1 MQHVIEK
8 KNLNVQLL
16 GFISDKNEL
25 SDLMGKASVFLAV
38 GPIETF
44 GLAALETLATGTP
57 VICRRE
63 AAISEII
70 SWDSGR
76 ALTRSHIAWAD
87 AIDEFMNLNRMSTQS
102 SARARAEKFTWEK
115 TADQLLSMYRWDNAS

>member
-1 MQHVIEK
+1 
-8 KNLNVQLL
+8 
-16 GFISDKNEL
+16 
-25 SDLMGKASVFLAV
+25 
-38 GPIETF
+38 
-44 GLAALETLATGTP
+44 

-76 ALTRSHIAWAD
+76 ALTRSHFAWVD